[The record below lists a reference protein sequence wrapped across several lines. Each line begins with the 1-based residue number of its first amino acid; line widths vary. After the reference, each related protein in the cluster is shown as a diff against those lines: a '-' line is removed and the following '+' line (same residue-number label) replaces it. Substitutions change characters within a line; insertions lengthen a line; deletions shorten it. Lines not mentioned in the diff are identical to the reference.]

1 MMRLPPRLAV
11 ACVLLWS
18 GCARAVPAPP
28 APTTPLDG
36 RWVLTGDVVSIANL
50 AGELRVEPGA
60 GPDVIVEARA
70 RGPEAGLLR
79 ADLERRADGDAL
91 RVRFAGRRLVFA
103 GLAVRGDSV
112 EVRPHDDGYQP
123 AGGLPGRWLD
133 RLLQRPAPL
142 RIVRRGP
149 GPAAASDLVVRL
161 PPGRRAR
168 LHAAAGTV
176 VIARAHGEVD
186 VVALFAPVR
195 ADSAGGTL
203 RIRTHDAPVLVRGGA
218 AALAVRTRAGGVDL
232 EDVSGPRID
241 VRTTAGSVWAAGTN
255 APLIRL
261 VTQAGSLT
269 LQRAHARRIV
279 LDTGAGSIAGS
290 EIAADTLSAE
300 TEAGWIVL
308 EGVSAQD
315 VTLDTGKGDV
325 RLVLAR
331 EAARLDIDAGGTV
344 TVDTVAG
351 APRRRTR

>member
-1 MMRLPPRLAV
+1 M
-11 ACVLLWS
+11 
-18 GCARAVPAPP
+18 
-28 APTTPLDG
+28 
-36 RWVLTGDVVSIANL
+36 
-50 AGELRVEPGA
+50 
-60 GPDVIVEARA
+60 
-70 RGPEAGLLR
+70 
-79 ADLERRADGDAL
+79 
-91 RVRFAGRRLVFA
+91 
-103 GLAVRGDSV
+103 
-112 EVRPHDDGYQP
+112 
-123 AGGLPGRWLD
+123 
-133 RLLQRPAPL
+133 
-142 RIVRRGP
+142 
-149 GPAAASDLVVRL
+149 
-161 PPGRRAR
+161 
-168 LHAAAGTV
+168 
-176 VIARAHGEVD
+176 
-186 VVALFAPVR
+186 
-195 ADSAGGTL
+195 
-203 RIRTHDAPVLVRGGA
+203 
-218 AALAVRTRAGGVDL
+218 
-232 EDVSGPRID
+232 SGPRID

-261 VTQAGSLT
+261 ITQAGSLT